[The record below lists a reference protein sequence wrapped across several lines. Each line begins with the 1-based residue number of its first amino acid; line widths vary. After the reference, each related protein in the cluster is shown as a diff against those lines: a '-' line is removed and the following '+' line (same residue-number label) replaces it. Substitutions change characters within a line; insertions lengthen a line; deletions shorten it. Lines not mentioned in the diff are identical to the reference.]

1 MQALDIIQAEHRGMW
16 RVASA
21 LDSLRESMARKQDA
35 RASADTVLGLLGYI
49 DAYVDRVHHPKEDEY
64 LFATLR
70 RRDPSAL
77 AEIERLEAEHR
88 DGPEFSQR
96 LQTMARDYAQ
106 GQTQNE
112 QAFFD
117 ALAGFSEHLRAHIRL
132 EETTVMP
139 AARRALTA
147 EDWQVIDSAF
157 LRDEDPLFGAHV
169 RSELEALKAR
179 VVALAPEP
187 VGLGAQRAV
196 PPRAAPPRAG
206 AVASAGQAVLQIN
219 GVTSHYGRIQALHGV
234 DLEVREGQL
243 VALVGANGAGKTTLL
258 RTISGVQPASAGSI
272 RFFGRDI
279 TRLAPEKRVRLGI
292 CQVPEGRQVFGPM
305 RIEDNLRLG
314 AYTRKGGGVEED
326 LARMYALFPILEEKR
341 NLPAGTLS
349 GGQQQMLAMAR
360 ALMGKPRLLLLDEP
374 SMGLAPLLVEEIFRV
389 VKQLKAEGI
398 TIFLVEQNAH
408 AALSIAD
415 IGYVIETGHTILTG
429 PGSELLRNEQV
440 KKAYLGM

>member
-16 RVASA
+16 RVTSA
-21 LDSLRESMARKQDA
+21 LDSLRESMARKQDVK
-35 RASADTVLGLLGYI
+35 ASADTVLGLLEYI
-49 DAYVDRVHHPKEDEY
+49 GAYVDRVHHPKEDEY
-64 LFATLR
+64 LFTALR
-70 RRDPSAL
+70 RRDPSTV

-88 DGPEFSQR
+88 DGPEYLER
-96 LQTMARDYAQ
+96 LQGMARDYAQ
-106 GQTQNE
+106 GRTENE

-117 ALAGFSEHLRAHIRL
+117 ALAGFAEHLRAHIRL

-139 AARRALTA
+139 AARRALTP
-147 EDWQVIDSAF
+147 EDWQVIDAAF
-157 LRDEDPLFGAHV
+157 LRDEDPLFGAHA
-169 RSELEALKAR
+169 RRELEALKASI
-179 VVALAPEP
+179 VALAPEP
-187 VGLGAQRAV
+187 VGLGAQRAA
-196 PPRAAPPRAG
+196 PATAA
-206 AVASAGQAVLQIN
+206 AVVSAGQPVLQIT
-219 GVTSHYGRIQALHGV
+219 GIASHYGRIQALHGV

-258 RTISGVQPASAGSI
+258 RTISGVQPASAGQI
-272 RFFGRDI
+272 RYFGRDI

-314 AYTRKGGGVEED
+314 AYTRKGDGVDKD

-341 NLPAGTLS
+341 DLPAGTLS

-360 ALMGKPRLLLLDEP
+360 ALMGRPRLLLLDEP

-415 IGYVIETGHTILTG
+415 
-429 PGSELLRNEQV
+429 
-440 KKAYLGM
+440 